1 MTRILEETINVCDQL
16 FKHCD
21 IDYIE
26 LRRQTVTPDF
36 FDAYENTRIVN
47 SFLFNFAKLQDKIG
61 AKLFKTV
68 LYELK
73 EIDDMAMPMIDV
85 LNLLEKLNIIA
96 DQQRWEELRELR
108 NILSHEYPFD
118 IEERIENIQLALDG
132 YSTLKTIYQ
141 GLIHAL
147 NR

>member
-1 MTRILEETINVCDQL
+1 
-16 FKHCD
+16 
-21 IDYIE
+21 
-26 LRRQTVTPDF
+26 VTPDF